1 MRAKFEVL
9 GILKEIS
16 KDRTIIVSHHDLNTV
31 NDYCDY
37 VHFIKKGSIVD
48 SGLCN
53 DVFTKKNVEIVF
65 DVVCNIIDN
74 EVLKLSI

>member
-1 MRAKFEVL
+1 MY
-9 GILKEIS
+9 IL
-16 KDRTIIVSHHDLNTV
+16 L
-31 NDYCDY
+31 
-37 VHFIKKGSIVD
+37 KGSIVD